1 MNVLRNARKEG
12 LARLHHCTPTQKYAT
27 CQETGWNT
35 ILSTM
40 PIIDMHSERGI
51 LVIKTQFSP
60 SSIVMPFSGK
70 FCPSGVISFIFEI
83 KGKTLPNEGKITD

>member
-1 MNVLRNARKEG
+1 
-12 LARLHHCTPTQKYAT
+12 
-27 CQETGWNT
+27 
-35 ILSTM
+35 
-40 PIIDMHSERGI
+40 MHSERGI